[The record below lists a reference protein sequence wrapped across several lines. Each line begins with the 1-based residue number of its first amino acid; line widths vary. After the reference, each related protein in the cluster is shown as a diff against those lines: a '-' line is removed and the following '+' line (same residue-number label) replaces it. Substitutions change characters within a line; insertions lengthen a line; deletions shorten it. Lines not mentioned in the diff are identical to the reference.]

1 VQADIRYALQ
11 ILCSMMHQIHGE
23 NAMIPLDTILI
34 RVDHEEHILKSHE
47 GIQKQVDAERDVTAN
62 RAPIE

>member
-1 VQADIRYALQ
+1 
-11 ILCSMMHQIHGE
+11 MMHQIHGE